1 MSIKGIVF
9 DVNGTL
15 IDIHTNEWH
24 SDVYRVMG
32 NLLSYQGVVLNP
44 EVIKDLFFRTIK
56 EQRVASGERQ
66 PEFDAIG
73 VFREIVDQH
82 ATDFT
87 RALPHEKREQLPR
100 FLAEVH
106 RAASRQRFALY
117 PGVEETIQQLH
128 TYYALAIVSDA
139 QSAYALPELNAVGLS
154 GYFDPIIVSGD
165 VGYRKP
171 DQRLFEA
178 ALSAM
183 KLEPAEAVFVG
194 NDLYRDVLGPQI
206 IGMRTVFFRSSDM
219 TQEKEGVTPDYIIY
233 QFPELLEAVRF
244 FERSDRRHEAR

>member
-1 MSIKGIVF
+1 MSIKGIIF

-24 SDVYRVMG
+24 DDVYRVMS
-32 NLLSYQGVVLNP
+32 NLLSYQGVELNP
-44 EVIKDLFFRTIK
+44 EVIKDLFFRIIK

-73 VFREIVDQH
+73 VFREIVAQH

-106 RAASRQRFALY
+106 RAASRVRLKLY

-128 TYYALAIVSDA
+128 AYYALSIVSDA

-171 DQRLFEA
+171 DERLFEA

-183 KLEPAEAVFVG
+183 KLAPAEVVFVG
-194 NDLYRDVLGPQI
+194 NDLYRDVHGPQKLGI
-206 IGMRTVFFRSSDM
+206 KTVFFKSSDM

-233 QFPELLEAVRF
+233 HFSELLEAVRF
-244 FERSDRRHEAR
+244 FERTDRRNEDR

>member
-1 MSIKGIVF
+1 MSIKGIIF

-24 SDVYRVMG
+24 DNVYRVLS
-32 NLLSYQGVVLNP
+32 NLLSYQGVFLDP
-44 EVIKDLFFRTIK
+44 AVIKDLFFRIIK
-56 EQRVASGERQ
+56 EQRAASGERQ

-73 VFREIVDQH
+73 VFREIVAQH

-87 RALPHEKREQLPR
+87 RALPHEKREHLPR
-100 FLAEVH
+100 FLAELH
-106 RAASRQRFALY
+106 RATSCERLQLY
-117 PGVEETIQQLH
+117 PGVEQTIQQLH
-128 TYYALAIVSDA
+128 INYALSIVSDA
-139 QSAYALPELNAVGLS
+139 QTAYALPELNAVGLS

-183 KLEPAEAVFVG
+183 KLEPAEVVFVG
-194 NDLYRDVLGPQI
+194 NDLYRDIHGPQKLGI
-206 IGMRTVFFRSSDM
+206 KTVFFKSGETTED
-219 TQEKEGVTPDYIIY
+219 KENATPDYIIY
-233 QFPELLEAVRF
+233 NFPELLDAIRYL
-244 FERSDRRHEAR
+244 ERSDRRQEDR

>member
-1 MSIKGIVF
+1 MSIKGIIF

-24 SDVYRVMG
+24 DEVYRVMS
-32 NLLSYQGVVLNP
+32 NLLSYQGMELNP
-44 EVIKDLFFRTIK
+44 EVIKDLYFRIIM
-56 EQRVASGERQ
+56 EQRLASGERQ

-73 VFREIVDQH
+73 VFREIVAQH

-87 RALPHEKREQLPR
+87 RALPHEKLEQLPR

-106 RAASRQRFALY
+106 RAAARERLQLY
-117 PGVEETIQQLH
+117 PGVEETIQELQ
-128 TYYALAIVSDA
+128 TYYALSIVSDA

-165 VGYRKP
+165 LGYRKP
-171 DQRLFEA
+171 DRRLFEA

-183 KLEPAEAVFVG
+183 KLEPAEVLFVG
-194 NDLYRDVLGPQI
+194 NDLYRDVHGPQKLGI
-206 IGMRTVFFRSSDM
+206 KTVFFKSGETAKDK
-219 TQEKEGVTPDYIIY
+219 EKATPDYIIY
-233 QFPELLEAVRF
+233 QFPELLDAVRY
-244 FERSDRRHEAR
+244 FERTDRRHRAR

>member
-1 MSIKGIVF
+1 MNIKGIIF

-24 SDVYRVMG
+24 DDVYRVMS
-32 NLLSYQGVVLNP
+32 NLLSYQGVELNP
-44 EVIKDLFFRTIK
+44 EVIKDLFFRIIK
-56 EQRVASGERQ
+56 EQRAASGERQ

-73 VFREIVDQH
+73 VFREIVAQH

-87 RALPHEKREQLPR
+87 RALPHEKIEQLPR

-106 RAASRQRFALY
+106 RAASRQRFQLY
-117 PGVEETIQQLH
+117 PGVEETIQELH
-128 TYYALAIVSDA
+128 TYYALSIVSDA

-165 VGYRKP
+165 LGYRKP

-183 KLEPAEAVFVG
+183 KLEPAEVLFVG
-194 NDLYRDVLGPQI
+194 NDLYRDIHGPQKLGI
-206 IGMRTVFFRSSDM
+206 KTVLFKSGEVTED
-219 TQEKEGVTPDYIIY
+219 KEHATPDYIIY
-233 QFPELLEAVRF
+233 HFSQLLDAVRF
-244 FERSDRRHEAR
+244 FERTDRRHDDR